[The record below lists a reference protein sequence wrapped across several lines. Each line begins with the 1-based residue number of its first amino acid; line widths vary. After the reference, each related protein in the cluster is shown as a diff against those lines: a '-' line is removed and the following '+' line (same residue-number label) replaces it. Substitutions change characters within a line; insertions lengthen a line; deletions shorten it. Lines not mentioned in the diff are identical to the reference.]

1 MPKFFVRETFSVSLF
16 PGTEKV
22 YIKEGGV
29 SRFSV
34 GTLLSHSTEK
44 LHRGIL
50 LCFRKYLV
58 SKKFKE
64 ERGRESQDFP
74 SKIFCLAV
82 PKNFVGEYF
91 SASLI
96 SVVEKFYASERWSG
110 YRDFPS
116 IFFCLT
122 VPKISL
128 GVMFQCF
135 NNFGVSKN
143 FMPQRG
149 GREYRDFPSKFFCLT
164 VPRNS
169 VGGNRLVFH

>member
-1 MPKFFVRETFSVSLF
+1 MPKFSVEGGSLTVSIISGNEKVSIGGGAEYQDFPSKNVCLTVPWFSVEELFSVSLF

-22 YIKEGGV
+22 WIREGGV

-64 ERGRESQDFP
+64 ERGREYQDFP

-82 PKNFVGEYF
+82 PKNFVGESF
-91 SASLI
+91 SASLF
-96 SVVEKFYASERWSG
+96 SGMEKFYASERGEVVS
-110 YRDFPS
+110 RFS
-116 IFFCLT
+116 VENFL
-122 VPKISL
+122 SH
-128 GVMFQCF
+128 GVE
-135 NNFGVSKN
+135 NFH
-143 FMPQRG
+143 RG
-149 GREYRDFPSKFFCLT
+149 NP
-164 VPRNS
+164 
-169 VGGNRLVFH
+169 LVFD